1 MRRPLVIALVLAAA
15 GLPALAN
22 EGVDLS
28 NRARSSAA
36 ASAVSAMSAMSAKQ
50 AEAPFRSRD
59 PLPELLMHEEQE
71 KRGPSGGCQHNATA
85 LCYDLGDRRIVY
97 RPARAYMP
105 QFEGLRAESVSLRHN
120 KLVVKYSFR

>member
-1 MRRPLVIALVLAAA
+1 MCRPLVIALVLAAA

-36 ASAVSAMSAMSAKQ
+36 ASAVSAMSVKQ

-71 KRGPSGGCQHNATA
+71 KRGPSGACQHNATA
-85 LCYDLGDRRIVY
+85 LCYDLGDRRLVY

>member
-1 MRRPLVIALVLAAA
+1 MYRPLVIAVVFASAA
-15 GLPALAN
+15 LPALAN

-36 ASAVSAMSAMSAKQ
+36 ASAVGVSVKQ
-50 AEAPFRSRD
+50 AEAPFRNRD

-71 KRGPSGGCQHNATA
+71 RRGPSGGCQHNSTA
-85 LCYDLGDRRIVY
+85 LCYDLADRRVVY

-120 KLVVKYSFR
+120 KVVLKYSFR

>member
-1 MRRPLVIALVLAAA
+1 MLRSIAVAALLVSA
-15 GLPALAN
+15 LPALAN

-36 ASAVSAMSAMSAKQ
+36 ASAVVASVKQ
-50 AEAPFRSRD
+50 ADAPFRSRD

-71 KRGPSGGCQHNATA
+71 RKGPSGSCLHDATA
-85 LCYDLGDRRIVY
+85 LCYDLADRRIVY

-120 KLVVKYSFR
+120 KIVVKYSFR

>member
-1 MRRPLVIALVLAAA
+1 MRRLLVVAAVIASVC
-15 GLPALAN
+15 LPAVAS

-36 ASAVSAMSAMSAKQ
+36 ASAVVLKQ
-50 AEAPFRSRD
+50 AEAPFRNRD

-71 KRGPSGGCQHNATA
+71 RRLPNGACQHNATA
-85 LCYDLGDRRIVY
+85 LCYDLADRRIVY
-97 RPARAYMP
+97 RPARHYMP

-120 KLVVKYSFR
+120 RVVLKYSFR